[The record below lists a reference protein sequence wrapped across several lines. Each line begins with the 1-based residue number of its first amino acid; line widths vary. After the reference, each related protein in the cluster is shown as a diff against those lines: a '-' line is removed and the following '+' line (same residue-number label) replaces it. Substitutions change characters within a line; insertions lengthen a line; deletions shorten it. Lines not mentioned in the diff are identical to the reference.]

1 MTSAPLAWLWEVKV
15 KVKRGW
21 STVASAAISQPED
34 QSPRRWCCTSTST
47 SVPLPLSDSSEQAV
61 SPGDVG
67 TLSHGTSRGAAPAET
82 NDDAMPLKSEPAP
95 SVAAAA
101 GARSEGVIRGDGR
114 VVSNLSPGSSCQRPP
129 RIPPPH
135 AIGLRG
141 KQPTAS
147 QQHSSTVTTRSFG

>member
-21 STVASAAISQPED
+21 SIFWLGNSCRCNAR
-34 QSPRRWCCTSTST
+34 SPRRWYCTST

-67 TLSHGTSRGAAPAET
+67 TLSHGTLRGAAPAET
-82 NDDAMPLKSEPAP
+82 NDNAMPLKSEPAP